1 MNYVLLLMLTADGR
15 PVAARDESK
24 SGSLAPAVC
33 SMAEAITGSVAL
45 SIGTSQVDRQALICA
60 WPLVDGSSQTPRSEP
75 ASSHQQYGQSVVGS
89 PPPPVPLSWC
99 RIKGQL
105 WALASQRQERVQGEA
120 MWVFPPALP
129 CRPTLASP
137 CLPSAGS
144 LARVPAA
151 CPPLVRHPPSRS
163 REPIPC
169 CPYRLCVSFS
179 LSLRT
184 RVSLVISV
192 GCSRRVR
199 DANPNPCPCPG
210 LCQRQTDRQ
219 IRPANQENSSHGQM
233 YPNTKT
239 ARNANCSACS
249 GSACSM
255 DFLLAT
261 NNCENSS
268 CSIIINGIEGSHKYP
283 HSLLQPL
290 LDSKNSN

>member
-1 MNYVLLLMLTADGR
+1 MAGLWLHVMRASQGPWRQPCVRWLKPSLAQWPFPLGR
-15 PVAARDESK
+15 PRWTDRLSSVPGLWWTAPRRLPGASPQAAISNMVRA
-24 SGSLAPAVC
+24 LWAP
-33 SMAEAITGSVAL
+33 
-45 SIGTSQVDRQALICA
+45 
-60 WPLVDGSSQTPRSEP
+60 
-75 ASSHQQYGQSVVGS
+75 

-219 IRPANQENSSHGQM
+219 IRPANQENFSHGQM